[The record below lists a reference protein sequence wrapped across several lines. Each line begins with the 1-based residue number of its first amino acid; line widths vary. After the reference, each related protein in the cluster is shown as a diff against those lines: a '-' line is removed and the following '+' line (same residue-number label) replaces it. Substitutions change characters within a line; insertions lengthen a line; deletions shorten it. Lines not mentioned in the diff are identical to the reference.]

1 MNQCKKHTLEIY
13 RPFPQDTDE
22 ECRLFKLL
30 QDSYV
35 QARYNRNFVVTKVDI
50 EALIPKIEQL
60 KQIVEKVSRERIA
73 YYKSQIKK

>member
-1 MNQCKKHTLEIY
+1 MKNVDY
-13 RPFPQDTDE
+13 
-22 ECRLFKLL
+22 
-30 QDSYV
+30 SNYV